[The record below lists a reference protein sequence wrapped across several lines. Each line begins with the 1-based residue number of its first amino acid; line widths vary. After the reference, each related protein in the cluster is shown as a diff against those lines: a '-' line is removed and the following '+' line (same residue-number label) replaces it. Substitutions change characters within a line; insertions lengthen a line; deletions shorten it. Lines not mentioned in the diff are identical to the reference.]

1 MNNSNIILAEGETWQ
16 LLAIARGMLAIARA
30 KRRHTL
36 VFYWLRPTCLPY
48 DGRLT
53 YTLVHYSLRVFCPSW
68 DDASLCPPET
78 FEKFL
83 KTASEPD
90 DSEHAEK
97 AFQDAMGCHTLPEAF
112 ARVECLM
119 RLAGID

>member
-1 MNNSNIILAEGETWQ
+1 MNKSNIILAEGETWQ
-16 LLAIARGMLAIARA
+16 LLALAHEQH
-30 KRRHTL
+30 RHTV
-36 VFYWLRPTCLPY
+36 VFYWLRTTCLPY

-53 YTLVHYSLRVFCPSW
+53 YTLVHYSLRVFYPSW
-68 DDASLCPPET
+68 DDTSLCPLET

-90 DSEHAEK
+90 ESEHAEK
-97 AFQDAMGCHTLPEAF
+97 AFQDAMGCQTLAEAF
-112 ARVECLM
+112 DRVECLM